1 MSGCWALA
9 LPLKKL
15 FAVRK
20 APQRGFPVSEFEAR
34 TAKAQRL
41 MTEAG
46 MDALLFCTEPEV
58 RYFSGFLTPFW
69 QSPTRPWFLI
79 VPRTGKP
86 IAVIPGIGQE
96 TMAATWIDDI
106 RTWASPRP
114 EDEGVTL
121 VSDALRE
128 VTGDGKGKVIG
139 LPMGEE
145 SMLRMS
151 LADFDRIREIAG
163 AQFVDSGPIVRA
175 CRFVKSEAEIEKI
188 AHICAVAS
196 DAFDHTGQVIRAGMP
211 LSEAFRAFR
220 IELLAQGADEVPY
233 LVGGAGPGGYA
244 DVISPPS
251 ERPLTEGDVLM
262 FDTGSTFDGYFCDYD
277 RNYAIGHADDA
288 AQSAYRTLYAATDAA
303 FEAAKP
309 GTTCADLY
317 AAMAKVIGDDGGGIG
332 RLGHGLGM
340 QLTEL
345 PSHMPTDQTVLVP
358 GMVLTLEPSMAV
370 GPGRMMVHEENLVIR
385 EDGAQLLSRRADPE
399 LPVI

>member
-1 MSGCWALA
+1 
-9 LPLKKL
+9 
-15 FAVRK
+15 VRK
-20 APQRGFPVSEFEAR
+20 APARGFPVSEFEAR

-41 MTEAG
+41 MAESGIDT
-46 MDALLFCTEPEV
+46 LLFCTEPEV

-79 VPRTGKP
+79 VPREGKP
-86 IAVIPGIGQE
+86 IAVIPGIGAE
-96 TMAATWIDDI
+96 TMAATWIEDI
-106 RTWASPRP
+106 RTWASPCP
-114 EDEGVTL
+114 ADEGVTL
-121 VSDALRE
+121 LSDTLRE
-128 VTGDGKGKVIG
+128 LGGKTIG

-145 SMLRMS
+145 SALRMS
-151 LADFDRIREIAG
+151 LADFERIREITG
-163 AQFVDSGPIVRA
+163 ATFVDAGPIVRA
-175 CRFVKSEAEIEKI
+175 CRFVKSETEIEKI

-196 DAFDHTGQVIRAGMP
+196 DAFDRTGEIIQAGMP

-244 DVISPPS
+244 DVISPPT

-262 FDTGSTFDGYFCDYD
+262 FDTGSTFDGYFCDFD
-277 RNYAIGHADDA
+277 RNYAIGKADEA
-288 AQSAYRTLYAATDAA
+288 AKAAYRTLYAATDAA
-303 FEAAKP
+303 FTAANP
-309 GTTCADLY
+309 GATCADLY
-317 AAMAKVIGDDGGGIG
+317 AAMVGVIGGDEGGIG

-345 PSHMPTDQTVLVP
+345 PSHMPTDQTILVP

-370 GPGRMMVHEENLVIR
+370 GPDRMMVHEENIVIR
-385 EDGAQLLSRRADPE
+385 EDGAHLLSRRTAPE